1 MSATEID
8 EEEKKE
14 KEARQIDATICV
26 KIIAL
31 LFPLFLCSLLIFWLF
46 ASVDNAM
53 SQEGFDNSE
62 PSCPSSGSGDISQ
75 HNMEYKK
82 TRRYLP
88 KTFFR
93 LITLQSGLELILLY
107 TAINKMSGVFGLL
120 SLFTNHKINFM
131 QWTYYVLNTLVL
143 IITVLC
149 YLHIKKLTTAS
160 LANISL
166 NTDSNLTTIK
176 VLAFFVLVYIVDFFI
191 GNLFMVY
198 LTKMWFVEEYASS
211 QSAATSTTAGTKPA
225 QLIKR
230 VSNVLSEQSAS
241 ELYEVF
247 VSVVTV
253 FVSEVLRIY
262 FISIALSYYLRLRRR
277 ISRPC
282 SGFGAYFVDFLDKL
296 N

>member
-1 MSATEID
+1 
-8 EEEKKE
+8 
-14 KEARQIDATICV
+14 
-26 KIIAL
+26 
-31 LFPLFLCSLLIFWLF
+31 
-46 ASVDNAM
+46 
-53 SQEGFDNSE
+53 
-62 PSCPSSGSGDISQ
+62 
-75 HNMEYKK
+75 MEYKK

-93 LITLQSGLELILLY
+93 LLTLQSGLELILLY

-143 IITVLC
+143 AITVTC

-160 LANISL
+160 LANVSL
-166 NTDSNLTTIK
+166 NTDSNLSTIK
-176 VLAFFVLVYIVDFFI
+176 ILAFFVMVYIFDFFI
-191 GNLFMVY
+191 GNIFMVY
-198 LTKMWFVEEYASS
+198 LTKLWFREEYDSNQSSAGTAANSASS
-211 QSAATSTTAGTKPA
+211 TKSAH
-225 QLIKR
+225 LIKR
-230 VSNVLSEQSAS
+230 VSNILSEQSAS

-253 FVSEVLRIY
+253 LVSEALRLY

-282 SGFGAYFVDFLDKL
+282 TGFGTSFVDFLDKL

>member
-1 MSATEID
+1 
-8 EEEKKE
+8 
-14 KEARQIDATICV
+14 
-26 KIIAL
+26 
-31 LFPLFLCSLLIFWLF
+31 
-46 ASVDNAM
+46 
-53 SQEGFDNSE
+53 
-62 PSCPSSGSGDISQ
+62 
-75 HNMEYKK
+75 MEYKK

-143 IITVLC
+143 IITVMC
-149 YLHIKKLTTAS
+149 YLHIKKLTTAA

-166 NTDSNLTTIK
+166 NTDSNLPTIK
-176 VLAFFVLVYIVDFFI
+176 ILAFFVLVYITDFFI
-191 GNLFMVY
+191 GNIFMVY
-198 LTKMWFVEEYASS
+198 LTKMWFMEEYASS
-211 QSAATSTTAGTKPA
+211 QTAAGSTSTVTKSA
-225 QLIKR
+225 RLIKR

-241 ELYEVF
+241 EVYEVF

-253 FVSEVLRIY
+253 VVSEIIRIY

-282 SGFGAYFVDFLDKL
+282 SGFGTYFVDFLDKL

>member
-1 MSATEID
+1 
-8 EEEKKE
+8 
-14 KEARQIDATICV
+14 
-26 KIIAL
+26 
-31 LFPLFLCSLLIFWLF
+31 
-46 ASVDNAM
+46 
-53 SQEGFDNSE
+53 
-62 PSCPSSGSGDISQ
+62 
-75 HNMEYKK
+75 MEYKK

-143 IITVLC
+143 IITVMC
-149 YLHIKKLTTAS
+149 YLHIKKLTTAA

-166 NTDSNLTTIK
+166 NTDSNLPTIK
-176 VLAFFVLVYIVDFFI
+176 ILAFFVLVYITDFFI
-191 GNLFMVY
+191 GNIFMVY
-198 LTKMWFVEEYASS
+198 LTKMWFMEEYASS
-211 QSAATSTTAGTKPA
+211 QTAASSTSTVTKSA
-225 QLIKR
+225 HLIKR
-230 VSNVLSEQSAS
+230 VSIVLSEQSAS
-241 ELYEVF
+241 EVYEVF

-253 FVSEVLRIY
+253 VVSEIIRIY

-282 SGFGAYFVDFLDKL
+282 SGFGTYFVDFLDKL

>member
-1 MSATEID
+1 
-8 EEEKKE
+8 
-14 KEARQIDATICV
+14 
-26 KIIAL
+26 
-31 LFPLFLCSLLIFWLF
+31 
-46 ASVDNAM
+46 
-53 SQEGFDNSE
+53 
-62 PSCPSSGSGDISQ
+62 
-75 HNMEYKK
+75 MEYKK

-143 IITVLC
+143 IITVMC
-149 YLHIKKLTTAS
+149 YLHIKKLTTAA

-166 NTDSNLTTIK
+166 NTDSNLPTIK
-176 VLAFFVLVYIVDFFI
+176 ILAFFVLVYITDFFI
-191 GNLFMVY
+191 GNIFMVY
-198 LTKMWFVEEYASS
+198 LTKMWFMEEYASS
-211 QSAATSTTAGTKPA
+211 QTAASSTSTVTKSA
-225 QLIKR
+225 HLIKR

-241 ELYEVF
+241 EVYEVF

-253 FVSEVLRIY
+253 VVSEIIRIY

-282 SGFGAYFVDFLDKL
+282 SGFGTYFVDFLDKL